1 VPTYAAFLRGMNV
14 GGHRITNA
22 DLAQAMADLG
32 FTELGTFLASGNLHF
47 VTHDADPADLEVR
60 IEDQLEQELGYAV
73 PTLVRTAEQLAAVAA
88 ATPFPAKVV
97 AASAGKLQVVFLRS
111 APSAAKRRGL
121 LALASDDDRLALDGR
136 ELYWL
141 PKAGISDAA
150 IDLMNPSLYT
160 GPATMRTMRTVER
173 LAARL

>member
-1 VPTYAAFLRGMNV
+1 MPTYAAFLRGMNV

-22 DLAQAMADLG
+22 ELARAMADLG

-47 VTHDADPADLEVR
+47 VTDDADPADLEVR

-73 PTLVRTAEQLAAVAA
+73 PTLVRTADELAAVAA
-88 ATPFPAKVV
+88 ATPFPAEVV
-97 AASAGKLQVVFLRS
+97 ASSAGKLQVVFLRT
-111 APSAAKRRGL
+111 APSAAKRRAL
-121 LALASDDDRLALDGR
+121 LALASDEDRLALDGR

-141 PKAGISDAA
+141 PKAGISDAT

>member
-1 VPTYAAFLRGMNV
+1 MPTYAAFLRGMNV

-22 DLAQAMADLG
+22 DLARAMADLG

-47 VTHDADPADLEVR
+47 VTDAADAADPADLEVR

-73 PTLVRTAEQLAAVAA
+73 PTLVRTA
-88 ATPFPAKVV
+88 
-97 AASAGKLQVVFLRS
+97 
-111 APSAAKRRGL
+111 PSAAKRRAL